1 MSIAQVP
8 EIAEWINLGLNY
20 MYIDPTI
27 IGTRSVP
34 ANGQLQL
41 PIEDFTFHYPEIVL
55 MEFVATFDSPKCGI
69 RVEGDPS
76 FDTEE
81 FWTVDNMVSGGLQRV
96 DKMVYATLPPYS
108 PLGRF
113 SVRTAYCIMLQDWMR
128 LYLINTDSE
137 DHNVLSHG
145 YRIAVLRQERPE
157 LSDSVINTARL
168 TMELYPETKQS
179 FRAIFIDKVKK
190 WVRGK
195 DYFVEIAGV

>member
-8 EIAEWINLGLNY
+8 EIAEWIKLGLNY

-27 IGTRSVP
+27 IGTRAVP
-34 ANGQLQL
+34 ADGQLQL
-41 PIEDFTFHYPEIVL
+41 PIEEFTFNYPEIVL
-55 MEFVATFDSPKCGI
+55 LEFVATFDSPKCGI
-69 RVEGDPS
+69 RIEADPS

-81 FWTVDNMVSGGLQRV
+81 FWTIENMVDGGLQRV

-113 SVRTAYCIMLQDWMR
+113 SIRTAYCLMLQDWMR

-145 YRIAVLRQERPE
+145 YRIAVLRQKRPE
-157 LSDSVINTARL
+157 LSDSVVNTTRL
-168 TMELYPETKQS
+168 IMELYPNTKPS
-179 FRAIFIDKVKK
+179 FRAQFLDKVKK

-195 DYFVEIAGV
+195 DYFIEVGGQ

>member
-27 IGTRSVP
+27 IGTREIP
-34 ANGQLQL
+34 AGGQLQL
-41 PIEDFTFHYPEIVL
+41 PIEAFTFNYPEIVL
-55 MEFVATFDSPKCGI
+55 LEFVATFDSPKCGI
-69 RVEGDPS
+69 RIEGDPS

-113 SVRTAYCIMLQDWMR
+113 SIRTAYCIILQDWMR
-128 LYLINTDSE
+128 LYLINSDTE
-137 DHNVLSHG
+137 PHNVLSHG
-145 YRIAVLRQERPE
+145 YRIAVLRQKRPE
-157 LSDSVINTARL
+157 LSDSVVNTTRL
-168 TMELYPETKQS
+168 IMDLYPKTKEA
-179 FRAIFIDKVKK
+179 FRNQFLEKVKK

-195 DYFVEIAGV
+195 DFIVEVGV